1 MSTENSFNEEEIGNS
16 AKHLLYADI
25 KVGMEV
31 KDDEG
36 DRSIIVD
43 CSDIHN
49 VEVRFILGGKALYC
63 LDENCKDFDPLFIC
77 V

>member
-1 MSTENSFNEEEIGNS
+1 MNTENSFNEENGNS

-36 DRSIIVD
+36 DRSIVVD

-49 VEVRFILGGKALYC
+49 VEVQFILGGKALYC
-63 LDENCKDFDPLFIC
+63 LDEKCKGFAPLFIC
-77 V
+77 I

>member
-1 MSTENSFNEEEIGNS
+1 MNTENSFNGQNGNS

-36 DRSIIVD
+36 DRSIVVD

-63 LDENCKDFDPLFIC
+63 LDEKCKDFDPLFIC
-77 V
+77 I